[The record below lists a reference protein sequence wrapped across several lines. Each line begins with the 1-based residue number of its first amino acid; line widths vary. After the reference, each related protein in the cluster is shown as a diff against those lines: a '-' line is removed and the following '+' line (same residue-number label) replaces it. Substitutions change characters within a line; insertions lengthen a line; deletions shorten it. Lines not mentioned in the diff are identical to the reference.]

1 MALQVPSLVFG
12 GGSPPDGDPKV
23 MVKQPEDSESWSVQ
37 VPERSTAFLLCLQPS
52 ISVPLQKQLPA
63 ACTNFCNS

>member
-23 MVKQPEDSESWSVQ
+23 MIKQPEDPESWSVQ
-37 VPERSTAFLLCLQPS
+37 VPVWSTASVLCSQPS
-52 ISVPLQKQLPA
+52 TSPQPV
-63 ACTNFCNS
+63 